1 MEDNGKSKSQRR
13 IFSAKAFP
21 EKKVALTPMASSPAM
36 GLQNWFSNPRRD
48 VLSGLVVAFAMI
60 PEAIAFSGIAGV
72 DPRVGLFGAFCL
84 SITIAFVGGRTA
96 MITSATGSTAL
107 LMTGLV
113 ATGNARGE
121 GLGLAYLMAA
131 GILTGVFQILWGYL
145 RLAYQMRFVPLGVLS
160 GFVNALALLIFQAQ
174 LPQLGINL
182 HFGEAGHDHAMHALS
197 GSQMAVVWPL
207 VLLGLVI
214 IYGLPR
220 ITRALPSQLI
230 AIIVITAIS
239 MGLSSIFPDLNI
251 PKVEDLGKLPN
262 GLPMFNL
269 PFGDI
274 SKQRVPFNLET
285 FGIVLPTALSISLV
299 GLMET
304 FLTQDILDERTDSNS
319 NKNTEAKGQGIANIV
334 SSLFGGMAGCALV
347 GQSVMNIDNGGRT
360 RLSTLSS
367 GISLL
372 AMILLASTWLKQIPM
387 AALVAVMIGI
397 AVSTADIAGL
407 RNIRN
412 IPKSDTAVMVM
423 TFAVTMLTTPHN
435 LALGVLAGVA
445 LAGVLFSRKVAK
457 VIRVE
462 AIKISEDE
470 SRYVVSGQLFFVS
483 KIYFLQGFDVHDHP
497 ARITI
502 DMSQAHIWDQSG
514 VGALNQLIRKLRLGG
529 SVVNVEGLNKE
540 SLNLFER
547 IGSQPEGGHG

>member
-1 MEDNGKSKSQRR
+1 
-13 IFSAKAFP
+13 
-21 EKKVALTPMASSPAM
+21 MASSPAM

-182 HFGEAGHDHAMHALS
+182 HFGEAGHDHAMQALS
-197 GSQMAVVWPL
+197 GSQIPVVWGL

-220 ITRALPSQLI
+220 ITRVLPSQLV

-239 MGLSSIFPDLNI
+239 MGLNLDI
-251 PKVEDLGKLPN
+251 PKVMNLGELPN
-262 GLPMFNL
+262 GLPIFNI
-269 PFGDI
+269 PFGDV
-274 SKQRVPFNLET
+274 SNQRVPFSLET

-372 AMILLASTWLKQIPM
+372 AMILLASAWLKQIPM

-397 AVSTADIAGL
+397 AVSTADMAGL

-412 IPKSDTAVMVM
+412 IPKSDTAVMLM

-445 LAGVLFSRKVAK
+445 LAGILFSRKVAK

-470 SRYVVSGQLFFVS
+470 SRYIVSGQLFFVS

-502 DMSQAHIWDQSG
+502 DMSQANIWDQSG

-540 SLNLFER
+540 SLNLFEK
-547 IGSQPEGGHG
+547 IGSQPEGSHG

>member
-1 MEDNGKSKSQRR
+1 
-13 IFSAKAFP
+13 
-21 EKKVALTPMASSPAM
+21 M

-182 HFGEAGHDHAMHALS
+182 HFGEAGNDHAMHALS
-197 GSQMAVVWPL
+197 GSQIPVVWAL

-220 ITRALPSQLI
+220 ITRALPSQLV

-239 MGLSSIFPDLNI
+239 MGLQLDI
-251 PKVEDLGKLPN
+251 PKVVDLGELPN
-262 GLPMFNL
+262 GLPFFNL
-269 PFGDI
+269 PFGDV
-274 SKQRVPFNLET
+274 SNQRVPFNLET

-367 GISLL
+367 GVSLL

-397 AVSTADIAGL
+397 AVSTADVAGL

-445 LAGVLFSRKVAK
+445 LAGILFSRKVAK
-457 VIRVE
+457 VISVE
-462 AIKISEDE
+462 AIKINTDE
-470 SRYVVSGQLFFVS
+470 CRYVVRGQLFFVS
-483 KIYFLQGFDVHDHP
+483 KVYFLQGFDVHEHP

-547 IGSQPEGGHG
+547 IGSQPEGSHG